1 MCVCARARAHTS
13 VSAFVYMCVSVYV
26 HVFVCVSE
34 CVALYGLFWFVFC
47 LAREVRS
54 HAVQRKRHR
63 SQKPYLNR

>member
-34 CVALYGLFWFVFC
+34 CVALYGLFLVCFLFGTRGAFS
-47 LAREVRS
+47 LS
-54 HAVQRKRHR
+54 LKKTT
-63 SQKPYLNR
+63 QKSEAIP